1 MDANNTPIESI
12 GIMAA
17 VQKPEAVEYASD
29 IACRLADLGME
40 VRLNREMHE
49 RVECDC
55 DCECCEDE
63 ALAQTDVIIVLGGD
77 GTLLN
82 IARTAAPYG
91 TPLLGL
97 DVGSFGFLATEKPQ
111 FAVDHLQQI
120 VDGDF
125 FTEQRLMLQASIV
138 HTDGSEG
145 VIGSALNDVVVT
157 GTEAHRAVLLRTAI
171 DDECVCSHRV
181 DGMILSTPTGST
193 AYNLSAGGPITD
205 PRLDAIIVTALNPHV
220 LCTRPIVVP
229 GHAEVTIALA
239 PDHKAAQHL
248 NIYMDGQVSRHV
260 PDDGEVLV
268 SAAPHRAKLAHLRS
282 RSFYANL
289 TDKLNM
295 G

>member
-1 MDANNTPIESI
+1 MHANNTPIQSI

-17 VQKPEAVEYASD
+17 VQKPEAVEYAAG
-29 IACRLADLGME
+29 IARRLAELDIS
-40 VRLNREMHE
+40 VRLNQDMHQH
-49 RVECDC
+49 VESS
-55 DCECCEDE
+55 CECCDDE

-77 GTLLN
+77 GTLLR
-82 IARTAAPYG
+82 IARAAAPHD

-125 FTEQRLMLQASIV
+125 FIEQRLMLQATMR
-138 HTDGSEG
+138 HADGSDVVAG
-145 VIGSALNDVVVT
+145 CGLNDVVVT
-157 GTEAHRAVLLRTAI
+157 GSEPHRAVRLRTAI

-193 AYNLSAGGPITD
+193 AYNLSAGGPIAD
-205 PRLDAIIVTALNPHV
+205 PRLDVILVTPLNPHV
-220 LCTRPIVVP
+220 LCTRPVVVP
-229 GHAEVTIALA
+229 GGSEIAIALA
-239 PDHKAAQHL
+239 PDHKSSQHL
-248 NIYMDGQVSRHV
+248 NIFIDGQVSRHV
-260 PDDGEVLV
+260 PDDGDVLV

-282 RSFYANL
+282 SSFYANL